1 MKYLCLM
8 LLSHW
13 PFRRQQQRGIPFVRL
28 TKEADYFADVLWCA
42 QEGKRIFSSNK
53 RTYPV
58 MALSFSSSSLLSK
71 QFSFEKLF
79 EEEER
84 EIGGGILV
92 HFGPND
98 GVTDWLPS
106 RFYNTGCC
114 IVTERGNLVR
124 VVIFAELLADGRKE
138 KAERQKWKCWR
149 GKKKDTSCSW
159 GSS

>member
-84 EIGGGILV
+84 DWRRHSSALWSKWS
-92 HFGPND
+92 
-98 GVTDWLPS
+98 DWLIAKQILQHRLHRHRKRVES
-106 RFYNTGCC
+106 S
-114 IVTERGNLVR
+114 NLVR
-124 VVIFAELLADGRKE
+124 VVIFAELLGGEQQRESRAKYFSRDESYGPK
-138 KAERQKWKCWR
+138 
-149 GKKKDTSCSW
+149 
-159 GSS
+159 

>member
-84 EIGGGILV
+84 DWRRHSSALWSKWS
-92 HFGPND
+92 
-98 GVTDWLPS
+98 DWLIAKQILQHRLHRHRKRVES
-106 RFYNTGCC
+106 S
-114 IVTERGNLVR
+114 NLVW
-124 VVIFAELLADGRKE
+124 VVIFAELLGGEQQRESRAKYFSRDESYGPK
-138 KAERQKWKCWR
+138 
-149 GKKKDTSCSW
+149 
-159 GSS
+159 

>member
-1 MKYLCLM
+1 M

-84 EIGGGILV
+84 DWRRHSSALWSKWS
-92 HFGPND
+92 
-98 GVTDWLPS
+98 DWLIAKQILQHRLHRHRKRVES
-106 RFYNTGCC
+106 S
-114 IVTERGNLVR
+114 NLVR
-124 VVIFAELLADGRKE
+124 VVIFAELLGGEQQRESRAKYFSRDESYGPK
-138 KAERQKWKCWR
+138 
-149 GKKKDTSCSW
+149 
-159 GSS
+159 